1 MFGQTAYLLHDSLV
15 LSRSSFFDNER
26 LEHVSFLERSHL
38 PPVEIE
44 EILLLLLSS
53 LEDKV
58 EVMLSR
64 NQLKRGCQL
73 PVLELSVGN
82 INLSDEFSLDGIDAY
97 LYRSTIE
104 EGRT

>member
-1 MFGQTAYLLHDSLV
+1 MCFPV
-15 LSRSSFFDNER
+15 PPSSTTSD
-26 LEHVSFLERSHL
+26 SFLERSHL

-73 PVLELSVGN
+73 PVLELCVGN